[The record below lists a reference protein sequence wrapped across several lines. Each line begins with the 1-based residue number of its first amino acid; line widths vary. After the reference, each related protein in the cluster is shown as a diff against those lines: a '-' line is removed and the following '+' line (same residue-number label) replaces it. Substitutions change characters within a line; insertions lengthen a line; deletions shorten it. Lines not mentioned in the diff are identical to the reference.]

1 MKELTRK
8 VALLTALKD
17 AVEAELDAAR
27 AEARDVIIKAREELG
42 VKSVEV
48 TVPDGEVVAT
58 VTVAGGGTAPS
69 VHYDDV
75 FLAWVKENHPS
86 EVVESVRPSFSKALL
101 GRLEP
106 AGDRYVDPNT
116 GEVVAGIGGRAKS
129 EYISV
134 RFKPAGREA
143 IAEAWRGGEI
153 GALLAGQPAIDNQA
167 G

>member
-17 AVEAELDAAR
+17 AVESELDVAR

-58 VTVAGGGTAPS
+58 VTVAGGGTAPA
-69 VHYDDV
+69 VHYDET
-75 FLAWVKENHPS
+75 FLAWVKENHPT
-86 EVVESVRPSFSKALL
+86 EVIESVRPAFAKSLL
-101 GRLEP
+101 GRLEHV
-106 AGDRYVDPNT
+106 GDKFVDPDT
-116 GEVVAGIGGRAKS
+116 GEVVAGIGERLKS

-134 RFKPAGREA
+134 RFKPEGRA
-143 IAEAWRGGEI
+143 AVAEAWRGGEI
-153 GALLAGQPAIDNQA
+153 GALLNGQPAIDSPAN
-167 G
+167 

>member
-58 VTVAGGGTAPS
+58 VTVAGGGTAPA
-69 VHYDDV
+69 VHYDET
-75 FLAWVKENHPS
+75 FLAWVKENHPT
-86 EVVESVRPSFSKALL
+86 EVVEAVRPAFSKALL
-101 GRLEP
+101 GRLEQ
-106 AGDRYVDPNT
+106 AGDKFVDPNT
-116 GEVVAGIGGRAKS
+116 GEVVAGIGERLKS

-134 RFKPAGREA
+134 RFKPEGRA
-143 IAEAWRGGEI
+143 VIAEAWRLSEI
-153 GALLAGQPAIDNQA
+153 GLLLAGQPAIDKPAN
-167 G
+167 

>member
-17 AVEAELDAAR
+17 AVESELDAAR
-27 AEARDVIIKAREELG
+27 AEARETIIKAREELG

-58 VTVAGGGTAPS
+58 VTVAGGGTSPA
-69 VHYDDV
+69 VHYEDLYV
-75 FLAWVKENHPS
+75 GWVKENHPT
-86 EVVESVRPSFSKALL
+86 EVVESVRPAFTKSLL
-101 GRLEP
+101 GRLE
-106 AGDRYVDPNT
+106 ASGDKWVDPNT
-116 GEVVAGIGGRAKS
+116 GEVVGGIGERSRS

-134 RFKPAGREA
+134 RFKPEGREA
-143 IAEAWRGGEI
+143 SAKAWRGGTI
-153 GALLAGQPAIDNQA
+153 AALLEGQESLPE

>member
-58 VTVAGGGTAPS
+58 VTVAGGGTAPA
-69 VHYDDV
+69 VHYDET
-75 FLAWVKENHPS
+75 FLAWVKENHPT
-86 EVVESVRPSFSKALL
+86 EVVEAVRPAFSKALL
-101 GRLEP
+101 GRLEQ
-106 AGDRYVDPNT
+106 AGDKFVDPNT
-116 GEVVAGIGGRAKS
+116 GEVVAGIGERSKS

-134 RFKPAGREA
+134 RFKPEGRA
-143 IAEAWRGGEI
+143 VIAEAWRSSEI
-153 GALLAGQPAIDNQA
+153 GLLLAGQPAIDKPA

>member
-48 TVPDGEVVAT
+48 TIPSGEVVAT
-58 VTVAGGGTAPS
+58 VTVAGGGVAPA
-69 VHYDDV
+69 VHYEDT
-75 FLAWVKENHPS
+75 FLRWVKENHPT
-86 EVVESVRPSFSKALL
+86 EVVESVRPTFSKALL

-106 AGDRYVDPNT
+106 AGDRWVDSAT
-116 GEVVAGIGGRAKS
+116 GEVVDGIGGRTKS

-134 RFKPAGREA
+134 RFKPEGREA
-143 IAEAWRGGEI
+143 VAEAWRGGEI
-153 GALLAGQPAIDNQA
+153 GALLGNQPALDKQA
-167 G
+167 D

>member
-58 VTVAGGGTAPS
+58 VTVAGGGTAPA
-69 VHYDDV
+69 VHYDET
-75 FLAWVKENHPS
+75 FLAWVKENHPT
-86 EVVESVRPSFSKALL
+86 EVVEAVRPAFSKALL
-101 GRLEP
+101 GRLEQ
-106 AGDRYVDPNT
+106 AGDKFVDPNT
-116 GEVVAGIGGRAKS
+116 GEVVAGIGERLKS

-134 RFKPAGREA
+134 RFKPEGRA
-143 IAEAWRGGEI
+143 VIAEAWRSSEI
-153 GALLAGQPAIDNQA
+153 GLLLAGQPAIDKPAN
-167 G
+167 